1 LLTAARTNWN
11 LIWTNCK
18 NIHYKVYKPF
28 EKMPP
33 LLSAFASVCFFIIT
47 DFIIFWTF
55 MVSCPVYVAYVLSD
69 RKPIYNT

>member
-18 NIHYKVYKPF
+18 NIQYKVYKPF

-33 LLSAFASVCFFIIT
+33 LLSAFASVCFF
-47 DFIIFWTF
+47 
-55 MVSCPVYVAYVLSD
+55 
-69 RKPIYNT
+69 YNNRLYYFLDV